1 MGTARSSGISFGNW
15 KPYDGVGSLTSFRD
29 RILGCIVGGAIG
41 DAFGGAYEGLAA
53 PVDVNAESFDHWRL
67 SDDTQLTL
75 ATCEGIIRRG
85 RVDAEAIAS
94 SFVEWFRARR
104 ITGLGASTLK
114 ALNDLAIGA
123 HWALSGRRGEM
134 GAGNGAA
141 MRIAPLAFFCEPG
154 RSEARKLI
162 SDICRITHHN
172 DEAYVGAL
180 AVVIAIRSS
189 WNRHQLKENSLLDY
203 VCAHLP
209 GTAVRDRI
217 RDIATL
223 DQQLTIAD
231 VASKYGNSGY
241 VVESIPLALYGSQ
254 LVNQIGF
261 EGMIIQLISA
271 GGDTDTIASIAGQ
284 VAGAWIGY
292 KALPLNLVAGLPDSS
307 LVTRTASEFADV
319 AEPFCRIWDK

>member
-1 MGTARSSGISFGNW
+1 M
-15 KPYDGVGSLTSFRD
+15 TSIRD

-41 DAFGGAYEGLAA
+41 DSCGGAYEGRVA
-53 PVDVNAESFDHWRL
+53 PVDVNLESSEHWHL

-75 ATCEGIIRRG
+75 ATCEAIIRRG
-85 RVDAEAIAS
+85 RVDAEAIAG
-94 SFVEWFRARR
+94 SFAEWFRARR

-141 MRIAPLAFFCEPG
+141 MRIAPLAFFCDPG
-154 RSEARKLI
+154 CSESRKLI
-162 SDICRITHHN
+162 SDTCRITHHN
-172 DEAYVGAL
+172 DEAYVGSL

-189 WNRHQLKENSLLDY
+189 WNRDQPKENSLLQY

-209 GTAVRDRI
+209 NTAVSDRI

-223 DQQLTIAD
+223 DRQFTIAD

-241 VVESIPLALYGSQ
+241 VVESIPLALFGSQ

-261 EGMIIQLISA
+261 EDMVIQLISA

-284 VAGAWIGY
+284 VAGAMIGY
-292 KALPLNLVAGLPDSS
+292 KALPPNLVAGLPDSS
-307 LVTRTASEFADV
+307 LVTRTAAEFADV
-319 AEPFCRIWDK
+319 AEPFCRI